1 MITRCVK
8 PEKYNSFVTFVIVAG
23 CSICFCSKGVLI
35 KLSFVANAD
44 PLTVLALRMAFAFPV
59 FLLCALV
66 LNWKADAVLSKQEWA
81 SILGFGFIGY
91 YFSPLVNFAGL
102 QYVSV
107 GLERMLLYTYPT
119 FVVMGG
125 LFFFRERVSPLT
137 WIAVGLTYVG
147 IVVAYSGEVSADGET
162 RLVVF
167 GSVLIL
173 LSALT
178 YSFFVLFSRKLLER
192 LGAIRFTANVLCVSC
207 LFTFIH
213 YGVMGGYAALDRVGP
228 QAYRYALL
236 LAIFGTVVPS
246 FLLGI
251 GLRRA
256 GAQRFAVLSTIGPVA
271 TVLLAWAFLGEAV
284 NGYQLAGL
292 AITLSGGVMVSLSKS
307 KGVKSSTPRREPL
320 VGSRW
325 MRKA

>member
-1 MITRCVK
+1 MNTGCVK
-8 PEKYNSFVTFVIVAG
+8 PEKYNAFVTFVIVAA

-35 KLSFVANAD
+35 KLSFLAKAD

-59 FLLCALV
+59 FLICAWV
-66 LNWKADAVLSKQEWA
+66 LNWKSEEALTRRDWG

-125 LFFFRERVSPLT
+125 LFFFRERVSTPT
-137 WIAVGLTYVG
+137 WLAVGLTYVG
-147 IVVAYSGEVSADGET
+147 IVVAYSGEAAASGET
-162 RLVVF
+162 RWIVF
-167 GSVLIL
+167 GAALIL
-173 LSALT
+173 MSALS
-178 YSFFVLFSRKLLER
+178 YSFFVLFSRRMILR

-207 LFTFIH
+207 LFTFLH
-213 YGVMGGYAALDRVGP
+213 YGVTGRYQVLANVSP
-228 QAYRYALL
+228 EAYRYALI
-236 LAIFGTVVPS
+236 LAVFGTVVPS
-246 FLLGI
+246 FLLGV

-271 TVLLAWAFLGEAV
+271 TVLLAWAFLGESV
-284 NGYQLAGL
+284 NQYQLAGL
-292 AITLSGGVMVSLSKS
+292 AITLGGGVMVSLTKAKPAEASK
-307 KGVKSSTPRREPL
+307 TEPEPL
-320 VGSRW
+320 AASGLL
-325 MRKA
+325 RKT